1 MEITPATKVV
11 GLIGHPVAHS
21 LSPVIHN
28 NLYRSLGFD
37 MVYHAFDVKPDQVAE
52 AIKGFNALGFMG
64 FNVTVPYK
72 EVVFE
77 IVDHIDSDAQAIGA
91 INTVKIDKGKLI
103 GYNTDGQGFLQSLSQ
118 SGFSAYGTKVVLLGA
133 GGSARA
139 IGVAIAGEKPES
151 VTIVNRTFQRAEDL
165 ADIINQYKNQ
175 KLVRTAKSIPNDADI
190 IINTTNLG
198 MWPSTKGNPL
208 QGYTLNKQTFVCDIV
223 YNPRETAMLQYAI
236 SKSCKTMGGLGMLI
250 GQGLRAV
257 EIWLDQSL
265 PSSAWQIMTNAAN
278 QWKT

>member
-1 MEITPATKVV
+1 MDITPATKVV

-28 NLYRSLGFD
+28 SLYSSLCFD
-37 MVYHAFDVKPDQVAE
+37 MVYHAFDVMPNQVEE
-52 AIKGFNALGFMG
+52 AVKGFSALGFIG

-72 EVVFE
+72 EAVFE
-77 IVDHIDSDAQAIGA
+77 IVEHIDSDAQAIGA
-91 INTVKIDKGKLI
+91 INTIKIDNGKLI

-118 SGFSAYGTKVVLLGA
+118 SGFSTYGTKVVILGA

-139 IGVAIAGEKPES
+139 IGVAVAGEKPES
-151 VTIVNRTFQRAEDL
+151 ITIVNRTFQRAEDL

-175 KLVRTAKSIPNDADI
+175 KLVRAAKAIPNDADI

-198 MWPSTKGNPL
+198 MWPNIEGNPM
-208 QGYTLNKQTFVCDIV
+208 QGYTLNKHTFVCDIV
-223 YNPRETAMLQYAI
+223 YNPRETAMMQYAM
-236 SKSCKTMGGLGMLI
+236 SQSCETMGGLGMLI

-265 PSSAWQIMTNAAN
+265 PPSAWQIMINAAN
-278 QWKT
+278 QRN